1 MKKQRLSAWI
11 AVSAALAL
19 SLAGCGNS
27 GSSGST
33 KEITSAQSAGTAQGA
48 SASES
53 IAAGETAASGE
64 TSGTQTEAA
73 SDTSDTTIDEQVLLD
88 ANDVKV
94 TATQYTS
101 DGLLGDS
108 VNLLIE
114 NNGSS
119 DIGIGCNALIVNNY
133 MIGNLFSTEVSAGK
147 KSNESLDLYSSELEA
162 AGIDN
167 VGQIEV
173 YLHLFDPDSYETVYE
188 ADPVTIKTSHFD
200 DMDTTPNDDGQELY
214 NEGGIRIVGKYVD
227 ENSFWGNAIVLYL
240 ENKSDQDVLIQCDD
254 LSVNGYMMTPY
265 FSCDVYKDK
274 MAISTIDLMSS
285 ELEQN
290 GIDSVED
297 VELTFNIINPDTF
310 ETIRTTDPISFSAQ

>member
-1 MKKQRLSAWI
+1 MKKHTLSAWI
-11 AVSAALAL
+11 AACAALAL
-19 SLAGCGNS
+19 GFSGCGSS

-33 KEITSAQSAGTAQGA
+33 KEIISAESGNTTQTVSASAGTAA
-48 SASES
+48 ETTAV
-53 IAAGETAASGE
+53 GETAD
-64 TSGTQTEAA
+64 TQTEVS

-88 ANDVKV
+88 AKDVKV
-94 TATQYTS
+94 TATQYIS

-114 NNGSS
+114 NNSSS
-119 DIGIGCNALIVNNY
+119 DIGVGCSALIVNNY
-133 MIGNLFSTEVSAGK
+133 MIGNLLSSEVSAGK

-167 VGQIEV
+167 VGQIEI
-173 YLHLFDPDSYETVYE
+173 YLYLYDPDSYETIYT
-188 ADPVTIKTSHFD
+188 ADPVTIRTNHYD

-227 ENSFWGNAIVLYL
+227 EDSFWGNAIVLYL

-265 FSCDVYKDK
+265 FSCDVYKGK
-274 MAISTIDLMSS
+274 MAISSIDLMSS

-290 GIDSVED
+290 GIESVED
-297 VELTFNIINPDTF
+297 VELTFQIINPDTY
-310 ETIRTTDPISFSAQ
+310 ETIRSTDKISFSAK